1 MVLGR
6 KMMLK
11 CTTVI
16 NFKVFAICEKC
27 KKSMPKWLPK
37 DQKMNQK
44 CNKINK
50 KVEGKSGKERKGRG
64 EERRGEDRRGEG
76 RIGEE
81 RRPTG

>member
-1 MVLGR
+1 
-6 KMMLK
+6 
-11 CTTVI
+11 
-16 NFKVFAICEKC
+16 
-27 KKSMPKWLPK
+27 MPKWLPK

-44 CNKINK
+44 CNQIHK

-64 EERRGEDRRGEG
+64 KERRGEDRRGEG

>member
-1 MVLGR
+1 
-6 KMMLK
+6 
-11 CTTVI
+11 
-16 NFKVFAICEKC
+16 
-27 KKSMPKWLPK
+27 MPKWLPK

-64 EERRGEDRRGEG
+64 KERRGEDRRGEG